1 MKAKRLT
8 ENRLA
13 LIAVS
18 LFLIL
23 FIGFVDYRTGS
34 EISFSL
40 FYIFPLI
47 LVAVSEKSSRIQVI
61 MIAIFSAIVWF
72 LADYSIRE
80 HPNAIISLWNA
91 FVRLSIFLGIGLLV
105 HNLKAQQR
113 RIRLINEGLQE
124 LNAEKNKFIGI
135 AAHDIR
141 NPISTIFSFS
151 DLLLSEEKVRLDDD
165 VIRKLNYIRE
175 LSKNALMLLKD
186 LLDVSKIET
195 GNIYYSL
202 KLHNYID
209 FLTVR
214 IYMNQLLADKKDI
227 KIALEADDPALSFN
241 FDEKY
246 LAEVVDN
253 LLTNAIKFSN
263 PGSRVIVKV
272 TDLPNGNIRTEVI
285 DEGIGIPADEQHKLF
300 QYFQKTSTEPT
311 GGEGST
317 GLGLAIA
324 KKIVSIHEG
333 WIGVKSEPGKGSEFY
348 FELPRQ
354 VKKEYT
360 QMQ

>member
-1 MKAKRLT
+1 MQAKRITGNKFGLV
-8 ENRLA
+8 A
-13 LIAVS
+13 FSMV
-18 LFLIL
+18 LIL
-23 FIGFVDYRTGS
+23 LIGFIDFRTGS

-40 FYIFPLI
+40 FYLFPLI
-47 LVAVSEKSSRIQVI
+47 LVSVSEKSGKILVI
-61 MIAIFSAIVWF
+61 LIAVFSSVIWF
-72 LADYSIRE
+72 LADYFIRE
-80 HPNAIISLWNA
+80 YPNVIISLWNA
-91 FVRLSIFLGIGLLV
+91 FVRLSIFLVFGLLV
-105 HNLKAQQR
+105 YNIKAQQR
-113 RIRLINEGLQE
+113 KIRIINKGLQD

-151 DLLLSEEKVRLDDD
+151 DLLLTEDEGRFDED

-175 LSKNALMLLKD
+175 LSKNALVLLKD

-195 GNIYYSL
+195 GNVYYSL

-209 FLTVR
+209 FLSTR

-227 KIALEADDPALSFN
+227 KISLEADDPALSFY

-253 LLTNAIKFSN
+253 LLTNAIKYSN
-263 PGSRVIVKV
+263 PGSRVVV
-272 TDLPNGNIRTEVI
+272 RVSVMPNGNIRTDVI

-300 QYFQKTSTEPT
+300 QYFQKTSSEPT

-324 KKIVSIHEG
+324 KKIVTIHEG
-333 WIGVKSEPGKGSEFY
+333 YIGVKSEPGIGSEFY

-354 VKKEYT
+354 IRKEKG
-360 QMQ
+360 QPG